1 MAVETYGKIT
11 RTHLTGGEVGRA
23 EVDWGWWTR
32 ETLFKERVSPEDRLR
47 AGVEAR
53 VGGVQLRL
61 HQPMR
66 GTLRSRRVLFVDRPD
81 RPSKFRLR
89 RWVTLSME
97 RNNGEVLMRLGLK
110 NEGMVWSADSV
121 EVALFL
127 LVHASHLRKELEYG

>member
-1 MAVETYGKIT
+1 
-11 RTHLTGGEVGRA
+11 
-23 EVDWGWWTR
+23 
-32 ETLFKERVSPEDRLR
+32 
-47 AGVEAR
+47 
-53 VGGVQLRL
+53 
-61 HQPMR
+61 MR